1 MMTINV
7 YKIYIIKIVQF
18 TEMIIVYNVKKDIN
32 YMKIYVVI
40 NRQNFTI
47 NNYNI
52 VNKYKIQQIFVNII

>member
-52 VNKYKIQQIFVNII
+52 VNKYKIQ